1 MTTPFI
7 QQPNAAAVP
16 VLHKVMRYELRDVA
30 RSRWL
35 IGYTLFF
42 LLLTDVLLRF
52 SGSTANALASLVTV
66 VQVVIPLVNVV
77 FGTIYLYNAREFTE
91 LLLAQP
97 IGRRQLFGGIYLGLV
112 LPLSAGFALGVGLPF
127 AMHGVDDA
135 TQRTTVALLVGIG
148 VALTF
153 AFTGIAFLLAL
164 RLEDK
169 AKALGAAIGIWLLTA
184 VLYDGLVVLLVAMF
198 ADNPLE
204 RPLIAAMLLNPVD
217 IARVLLVLRLDV
229 SALMGYTGAVFKAFF
244 GRRSGL
250 LLATAVLAVWAGA
263 PALAALR
270 AFRRKDF

>member
-1 MTTPFI
+1 MTTPLI
-7 QQPNAAAVP
+7 QEPNAALP
-16 VLHKVMRYELRDVA
+16 SVLGKVMRYELRDVT

-52 SGSTANALASLVTV
+52 SGSTNNALASLVTV

-97 IGRRQLFGGIYLGLV
+97 VGRTHLFGGIYLGLV

-127 AMHGVDDA
+127 ALHGVDDA
-135 TQRTTVALLVGIG
+135 TQRTTVLLLVGIG

-184 VLYDGLVVLLVAMF
+184 VLYDGLVVLFVAMF

-204 RPLIAAMLLNPVD
+204 RPLIAVMLLNPVD
-217 IARVLLVLRLDV
+217 IARVLLALRLDV

-244 GRRSGL
+244 GSTNGL
-250 LLATAVLAVWAGA
+250 FVATAVLAVWAGA